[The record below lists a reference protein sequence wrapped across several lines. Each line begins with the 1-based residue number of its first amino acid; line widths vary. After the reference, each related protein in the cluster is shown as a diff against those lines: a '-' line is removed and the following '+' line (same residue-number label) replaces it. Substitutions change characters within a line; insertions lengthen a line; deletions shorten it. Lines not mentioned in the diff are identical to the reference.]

1 MSKMKNS
8 SLHEEHEQKKREDN
22 EYDQWRVEQEF
33 KQIPQTQQLFKSF
46 QQIFGESK

>member
-8 SLHEEHEQKKREDN
+8 KQYDEHEQKKLED
-22 EYDQWRVEQEF
+22 EQHDLWRIEQEF
-33 KQIPQTQQLFKSF
+33 KQIPQTQNLFKSF

>member
-8 SLHEEHEQKKREDN
+8 SQYEEHEQKKRED
-22 EYDQWRVEQEF
+22 EEHDLWEVEQQF
-33 KQIPQTQQLFKSF
+33 KQIPQTQELFKSF